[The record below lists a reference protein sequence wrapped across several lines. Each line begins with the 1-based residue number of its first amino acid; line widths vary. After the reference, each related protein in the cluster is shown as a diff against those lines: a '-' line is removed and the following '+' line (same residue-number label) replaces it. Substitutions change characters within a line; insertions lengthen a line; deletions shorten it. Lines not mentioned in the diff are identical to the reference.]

1 MTIYESRKKE
11 LAQAFGDASKCIT
24 ENSWF
29 MATFAD
35 LQGQFR
41 IYTDD
46 MEFMR
51 SMPDYCI
58 AEELPT
64 KQGVIINAGN
74 LKANVRI
81 AGSVIGTTDT
91 IIDLEPG
98 TYAATLIKD
107 GYENYQLAFDVSAGK
122 YVTNYATLTKL
133 VTPPTTEE
141 PNNTPEEPGERIPT
155 SGPNVLPTGN
165 QKVPSDVET
174 GSEEWFGWEFKNHG
188 DVTWYGKVGVK
199 LRSFDDTGTQVDEF
213 TYEGDEAIIQNIK
226 PSETKYMWVKC
237 VVPTDFDEAS
247 EVKMAALLTRK

>member
-11 LAQAFGDASKCIT
+11 LAQAFGDSSKCIT

-29 MATFAD
+29 IATFAD
-35 LQGQFR
+35 LQNQFR

-51 SMPDYCI
+51 SIPDYCI
-58 AEELPT
+58 AEEVPT

-74 LKANVRI
+74 LKADVRVN
-81 AGSVIGTTDT
+81 GVVIGKTDA
-91 IIDLEPG
+91 IIDMTPG
-98 TYAATLIKD
+98 AYSATLIKD
-107 GYENYQLAFDVSAGK
+107 GYENYQLAFDVVAGRYNEK
-122 YVTNYATLTKL
+122 YATLVKL
-133 VTPPTTEE
+133 ATPATPAT
-141 PNNTPEEPGERIPT
+141 PDNTPEEPGVRIPT

-199 LRSFDDTGTQVDEF
+199 LRSFDDSGTKVDEF
-213 TYEGDEAIIQNIK
+213 EYIGDDAIVQNVK
-226 PSETKYMWVKC
+226 PNETKYLWVKC
-237 VVPTDFDEAS
+237 VVPTDFDEAA